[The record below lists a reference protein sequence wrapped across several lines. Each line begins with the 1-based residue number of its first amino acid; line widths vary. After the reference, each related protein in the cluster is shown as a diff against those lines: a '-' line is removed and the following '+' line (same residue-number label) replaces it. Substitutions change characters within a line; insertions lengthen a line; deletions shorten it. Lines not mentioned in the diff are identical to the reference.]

1 MEFKHIE
8 YFIEACAY
16 PSMSQAAEALF
27 ISQQALSK
35 CMANLEAELGCKLFE
50 RTSKGSMLTEEG
62 RYFYG
67 QFNPVVLNYRNTV
80 SRTIAHL
87 EHLPKTVSFACAPFI
102 FRTLGASL
110 LLSFQETHPEIILDR
125 LELSDKDVDDYVR
138 EDETHFGMLAIPENR
153 HGARFD
159 YIPVKTL
166 PLYLLVHKDNPL
178 AKENVIN
185 FAMLRDE
192 NFLTLEKRS
201 HYHSMID
208 EKARACGFKPR
219 KTFASSDI
227 DQLCG
232 LVNENKGVFIAV
244 DIPAVRAQYPN
255 IVMLPF
261 ADETITYSIAFV
273 FQNYEKL
280 DGTAKKFIEYVVER
294 V

>member
-35 CMANLEAELGCKLFE
+35 CMAILEVELGCKLFE
-50 RTSKGSMLTEEG
+50 RTAKGSTLTEAG
-62 RYFYG
+62 RYCYE
-67 QFNPVVLNYRNTV
+67 QFRPVVMGYRNTV
-80 SRTIAHL
+80 SQTIAHL
-87 EHLPKTVSFACAPFI
+87 EHLPKTVTFACAPFI
-102 FRTLGASL
+102 FRALGASL
-110 LLSFQETHPEIILDR
+110 LLSFQETHPEIMLDR

-138 EDETHFGMLAIPENR
+138 ADETHFGMLAIPENR

-166 PLYLLVHKDNPL
+166 PLYLLVHRDDPL
-178 AKENVIN
+178 AKQSSVD

-192 NFLTLEKRS
+192 PFLTLEKRS
-201 HYHSMID
+201 HYHSLID
-208 EKARACGFKPR
+208 EKARACGFKPH
-219 KTFASSDI
+219 KAFASSDV

-232 LVNENKGVFIAV
+232 LVNDNKGVFIAT
-244 DIPAVRAQYPN
+244 DIPSVRAQYPN

-280 DGTAKKFIEYVVER
+280 DGAAKKFIEYVVER